1 MNKKP
6 LTINTFT
13 KSYGSLIAVD
23 QLSLEINSGE
33 VFGFLGPNG
42 AGKSTTIRTIMN
54 FIAPSAGEIKI
65 FGLDSV
71 RDRVKL
77 KEHVGYLAGDI
88 ALYGNM
94 TGHQILN
101 YLANLRKDSD
111 WAYVKDLIRRLDAP
125 MDRSISTLSKGN
137 KQKIGLL
144 QAFMHKPDL
153 LILDEPTSGLDPLM
167 KQVFYDMVLEMK
179 DAGKAAFISSHDLTE
194 VQKICDRAGFIRD
207 GTLIAV
213 ENLHDK
219 NAMSYKKY
227 QVRFAKTPA
236 IEELTVSSNI
246 KIVANDNNIITF
258 AVTGNIDS
266 FIKTIAQYEVL
277 DLDEQETSLE
287 DVFMQYYERDKN
299 NVE

>member
-207 GTLIAV
+207 GKLIAI

-227 QVRFAKTPA
+227 QVRFEKTPA